1 MQWYEVSAALK
12 YSYYAYRQQ
21 WEQARVISYVTAQVQ
36 STKKLKYE
44 DIIKLP
50 WDDDK
55 EIVDEDNT
63 KITKA
68 DIERINKM
76 AQTYLN
82 RK

>member
-1 MQWYEVSAALK
+1 
-12 YSYYAYRQQ
+12 
-21 WEQARVISYVTAQVQ
+21 
-36 STKKLKYE
+36 
-44 DIIKLP
+44 LP